1 MTGHGGERRVMK
13 ARLPIEFAWH
23 RGSDETY
30 YASIAPRDAQSV
42 KVLGNKKMFLISR
55 TFKVYLAEKIA
66 QGRKAS

>member
-1 MTGHGGERRVMK
+1 LS
-13 ARLPIEFAWH
+13 LPRH
-23 RGSDETY
+23 RSSDETN